1 MPNVILVTPGLLG
14 TKRMRATLAGV
25 LVVLAAA
32 ALAGGCAPRARR
44 SPATAGADSV
54 LLAPRRPRPP
64 TPAETEA
71 QIETTLTNFSGA
83 LAAGDSV
90 MLRDLTAPEFALVE
104 DGHVY
109 DLDGTI
115 ASALQ
120 ALESGTMIRTPVDFV
135 TSLRGSVAWTR
146 YHVVGEFRT
155 DRKRLLITRLE
166 TAVLER
172 RAGEWRI
179 VQMSSLPEAAP

>member
-1 MPNVILVTPGLLG
+1 MRKVIFVTPGFPG
-14 TKRMRATLAGV
+14 TAWMRATLAAV
-25 LVVLAAA
+25 LLMLAAA
-32 ALAGGCAPRARR
+32 FACGCAPRARR
-44 SPATAGADSV
+44 APAAAAADSV
-54 LLAPRRPRPP
+54 LFAPRRPHLP
-64 TPAETEA
+64 TIAETEA
-71 QIETTLTNFSGA
+71 QIETTLTNFSLA
-83 LAAGDSV
+83 LAAGDTA
-90 MLRDLTAPEFALVE
+90 MLRDLTAPEFALLE
-104 DGHVY
+104 DGRVY

-146 YHVVGEFRT
+146 YHVVGELRT
-155 DRKRLLITRLE
+155 DRKRLLVTRLE